1 MECGDLSPLLVG
13 GGWTPDRRIKP
24 QTGGCD
30 LSQRPR
36 RRLAGAL
43 QRRRKKTLSTNERDL
58 IVGGQAVIEGVMM
71 RTPNAYAVAVRKADG
86 TIVNI
91 SARLPKWSDKY
102 PLLKLP
108 VLRGSAVLVQS
119 MGLGIKALNYSANEA
134 FGDAQEAE
142 TKEVRVA
149 LTPAVIEGEGD
160 FAGLTGAIPGLFPVP
175 TQKRAKDEMKK
186 GGTAAAAG
194 SIIFAMIF
202 NLLLFVAAPLLLT
215 NALFIGAGW
224 APSPAATETTA
235 GSRQTPGAAANV
247 SDGSSTNAGS
257 ETVNDAWYS
266 RGRRTVKTYLHPVRP
281 SVAFNLID
289 GGIRMSF
296 FLIMIFS
303 FSLLKDIRRVF
314 EYHGA
319 EHKTVFTWEK
329 GLALTVANA
338 RPQPRQ
344 HPRCGTSFL
353 MVVMLVSIALF
364 SVIKFDSLVYNF
376 LVRVALVPLVAGL
389 SYEIIRLSA
398 KKESGWFFKLITK
411 PGVWLQNITTQEPDD
426 GQLEVAI
433 EALKESLKLEPQTG
447 EAALAPLS

>member
-1 MECGDLSPLLVG
+1 MPV
-13 GGWTPDRRIKP
+13 
-24 QTGGCD
+24 
-30 LSQRPR
+30 
-36 RRLAGAL
+36 L
-43 QRRRKKTLSTNERDL
+43 QAKNMSTNERDL

-71 RTPNAYAVAVRKADG
+71 RTPNAYAIAVRKADG

-91 SARLPKWSDKY
+91 SARMPKWSDKY

-142 TKEVRVA
+142 ARETEEIRVA

-160 FAGLTGAIPGLFPVP
+160 FAGLTGAVPGLFPVP
-175 TQKRAKDEMKK
+175 TQKRSRDEMKK

-194 SIIFAMIF
+194 SIVFAIIF
-202 NLLLFVAAPLLLT
+202 NIFLFIAAPLLLT
-215 NALFIGAGW
+215 NALFIAAGW
-224 APSPAATETTA
+224 APSPSTVTESAPAVT
-235 GSRQTPGAAANV
+235 
-247 SDGSSTNAGS
+247 GSSGSASPAAS
-257 ETVNDAWYS
+257 ETAVNSQASESWYS
-266 RGRRTVKTYLHPVRP
+266 KTWQSVRTYLHPVRP
-281 SVAFNLID
+281 SVLFNLID
-289 GGIRMSF
+289 GVIRMTF

-314 EYHGA
+314 QYHGA
-319 EHKTVFTWEK
+319 EHKTVFTWEA
-329 GLALTVANA
+329 GLPLTVDNA

-353 MVVMLVSIALF
+353 MLVMLVSLVLF
-364 SVIKFDSLVYNF
+364 SIVKFDSLVYNF
-376 LVRVALVPLVAGL
+376 LVRLALFPLVAGL

-398 KKESGWFFKLITK
+398 RKESGWFFKLITK

-447 EAALAPLS
+447 EPALAPMS

>member
-1 MECGDLSPLLVG
+1 M
-13 GGWTPDRRIKP
+13 
-24 QTGGCD
+24 
-30 LSQRPR
+30 
-36 RRLAGAL
+36 
-43 QRRRKKTLSTNERDL
+43 STNERDL

-102 PLLKLP
+102 PLLNLP
-108 VLRGSAVLVQS
+108 VLRGSAVLIQS

-142 TKEVRVA
+142 AREVQVA

-160 FAGLTGAIPGLFPVP
+160 FAGITGAMPGLFPIP
-175 TQKRAKDEMKK
+175 TEKRPKDELKK

-194 SIIFAMIF
+194 SIVFAIIF
-202 NLLLFVAAPLLLT
+202 NILLFVAAPLLLT

-224 APSPAATETTA
+224 ATAPVAQSASPESGAAAASNPTAGADPTAAATE
-235 GSRQTPGAAANV
+235 P
-247 SDGSSTNAGS
+247 
-257 ETVNDAWYS
+257 AWYS
-266 RGRRTVKTYLHPVRP
+266 RAWTSVRGYLHPVRP
-281 SVAFNLID
+281 SISFNLVD
-289 GGIRMSF
+289 GVIRMTF

-314 EYHGA
+314 QYHGA
-319 EHKTVFTWEK
+319 EHKTVFTWEA
-329 GLALTVANA
+329 GLPLTVESA

-353 MVVMLVSIALF
+353 MVVMIVSIVLF
-364 SVIKFDSLVYNF
+364 SLIKFDSLLLNF
-376 LVRVALVPLVAGL
+376 SVRLALMPLVAGL

-398 KKESGWFFKLITK
+398 KKESGWFFKLITR

-426 GQLEVAI
+426 QQLEVAL
-433 EALKESLKLEPQTG
+433 EALKESLKLEPTSG
-447 EAALAPLS
+447 EPALAPLS

>member
-1 MECGDLSPLLVG
+1 M
-13 GGWTPDRRIKP
+13 
-24 QTGGCD
+24 
-30 LSQRPR
+30 
-36 RRLAGAL
+36 
-43 QRRRKKTLSTNERDL
+43 STNERDL

-91 SARLPKWSDKY
+91 SARLPKWSDSV
-102 PLLKLP
+102 PILKLP
-108 VLRGSAVLVQS
+108 ILRGGAVLVQS

-134 FGDAQEAE
+134 FAEAE
-142 TKEVRVA
+142 EEEAKEIQVA

-160 FAGLTGAIPGLFPVP
+160 FAGVTGAIPGLFPIP
-175 TQKRAKDEMKK
+175 TEKRSQDEMKK

-194 SIIFAMIF
+194 SIVFAIIF
-202 NLLLFVAAPLLLT
+202 NILLFVAAPLLLT

-224 APSPAATETTA
+224 APSPSSAASSVEARPADNNASLSENKTNE
-235 GSRQTPGAAANV
+235 AAAP
-247 SDGSSTNAGS
+247 
-257 ETVNDAWYS
+257 WYT
-266 RGRRTVKTYLHPVRP
+266 RTWRSAKTYLHPVRP
-281 SVAFNLID
+281 SIAFNLID
-289 GGIRMSF
+289 GLIRMSF

-314 EYHGA
+314 QYHGA
-319 EHKTVFTWEK
+319 EHKTVFTWEA
-329 GLALTVANA
+329 GLPLTVENA

-353 MVVMLVSIALF
+353 MVVMLVSIVLF
-364 SVIKFDSLVYNF
+364 SVIAFDSLVYNF
-376 LVRVALVPLVAGL
+376 LVRLALVPVVAGL

-398 KKESGWFFKLITK
+398 KKETGWFFKLITR

-426 GQLEVAI
+426 LQLEVAI
-433 EALKESLKLEPQTG
+433 EALKESLKLEPQIG